1 MECLEDSLII
11 QPTTQPS
18 CIISLGIHWPG
29 SAMVRAFIFYLKW
42 KIQMDENINIDDIID
57 GASRNVRRNM
67 KKDDQPDKS
76 VEPPKTKE
84 PSKVKPGVR
93 SFKTLEEAM
102 EAMKNIKANGGVG
115 LLVGIAEDQQEQY
128 DLCSA
133 DEEKFYRLM
142 EDLKKFCVDHN
153 LPAVVQIQQG
163 RLKDAIAI
171 SGFRN
176 IAKSRTCGRMLLLNR
191 VLDVLFDDN
200 LSQEDYSILMNAV
213 VRVMLHQCGG
223 NQ

>member
-1 MECLEDSLII
+1 
-11 QPTTQPS
+11 
-18 CIISLGIHWPG
+18 
-29 SAMVRAFIFYLKW
+29 MVRAFIFYLKW

-67 KKDDQPDKS
+67 KKDGQSDKPA
-76 VEPPKTKE
+76 EPTKE
-84 PSKVKPGVR
+84 PGKVKPGMK

-102 EAMKNIKANGGVG
+102 EAMKDIKAAGGAG
-115 LLVGIAEDQQEQY
+115 ILVGIAEDQQEQY
-128 DLCSA
+128 DLSSA
-133 DEEKFYRLM
+133 DEEKFYKLM

-153 LPAVVQIQQG
+153 LPAVVQIQQA
-163 RLKDAIAI
+163 RVKEAIAI

-176 IAKSRTCGRMLLLNR
+176 IAKSRTCGRMLLFNR
-191 VLDVLFDDN
+191 ILDILFEDN
-200 LSQEDYSILMNAV
+200 LTQEDYSILMNAV

>member
-1 MECLEDSLII
+1 
-11 QPTTQPS
+11 
-18 CIISLGIHWPG
+18 
-29 SAMVRAFIFYLKW
+29 MVRAFIFYLRW
-42 KIQMDENINIDDIID
+42 KFQMDENINIDGIID

-84 PSKVKPGVR
+84 PGKVKPGVR

-102 EAMKNIKANGGVG
+102 EAMKNIKANGGAG

-133 DEEKFYRLM
+133 DEEKFYKLM
-142 EDLKKFCVDHN
+142 EDLKKFCVEHN
-153 LPAVVQIQQG
+153 LPAVVQIQQA
-163 RLKDAIAI
+163 RVKDAIAI

-176 IAKSRTCGRMLLLNR
+176 IAKSRTCGRMLLFNR
-191 VLDVLFDDN
+191 ILDILFEDN
-200 LSQEDYSILMNAV
+200 LTQEDYSILMNAV

>member
-1 MECLEDSLII
+1 
-11 QPTTQPS
+11 
-18 CIISLGIHWPG
+18 
-29 SAMVRAFIFYLKW
+29 MVRAFIFYLRW

-67 KKDDQPDKS
+67 KKDGQPDKPAD
-76 VEPPKTKE
+76 PPKTKE
-84 PSKVKPGVR
+84 PGKVKPGVR

-102 EAMKNIKANGGVG
+102 EAMKNIKANGGAG

-163 RLKDAIAI
+163 RIKDAIAI

-176 IAKSRTCGRMLLLNR
+176 IAKSRTCGRMLLFNR
-191 VLDVLFDDN
+191 VLDVLFDDH
-200 LSQEDYSILMNAV
+200 LSQEDYNLLMDAMI
-213 VRVMLHQCGG
+213 RIMLRQNGG
-223 NQ
+223 SK

>member
-1 MECLEDSLII
+1 
-11 QPTTQPS
+11 
-18 CIISLGIHWPG
+18 
-29 SAMVRAFIFYLKW
+29 
-42 KIQMDENINIDDIID
+42 
-57 GASRNVRRNM
+57 M
-67 KKDDQPDKS
+67 KKDGQPDKP

-84 PSKVKPGVR
+84 PGKVEPSVR

-102 EAMKNIKANGGVG
+102 EAMKNIKANGGAG

-153 LPAVVQIQQG
+153 LPAIVQIQQG
-163 RLKDAIAI
+163 RIKDAIAI

-176 IAKSRTCGRMLLLNR
+176 IAKSRTCGRMLLFNR

-200 LSQEDYSILMNAV
+200 LSQEDYNLLMDAMI
-213 VRVMLHQCGG
+213 RIMLRQNGG
-223 NQ
+223 SK

>member
-1 MECLEDSLII
+1 
-11 QPTTQPS
+11 
-18 CIISLGIHWPG
+18 
-29 SAMVRAFIFYLKW
+29 MVRAFIFYLKW

-67 KKDDQPDKS
+67 KKDNQPDKP

-84 PSKVKPGVR
+84 PGKVKPGVR
-93 SFKTLEEAM
+93 AFKTLEEAM
-102 EAMKNIKANGGVG
+102 EAMKNLKANGGAG

-163 RLKDAIAI
+163 RIKDAIAI

-176 IAKSRTCGRMLLLNR
+176 IAKSRTCGRMLLFNR

-200 LSQEDYSILMNAV
+200 LSQEDYNLLMDAMI
-213 VRVMLHQCGG
+213 RIMLRQNGG
-223 NQ
+223 SK

>member
-1 MECLEDSLII
+1 
-11 QPTTQPS
+11 
-18 CIISLGIHWPG
+18 
-29 SAMVRAFIFYLKW
+29 MVRAFIFYLRW
-42 KIQMDENINIDDIID
+42 KFQMDEINIDDIID

-84 PSKVKPGVR
+84 PGKVKPGVR

-102 EAMKNIKANGGVG
+102 EAMKNIKANGGAG

-133 DEEKFYRLM
+133 DEEKFYKLM
-142 EDLKKFCVDHN
+142 EDLKKFCVEHN
-153 LPAVVQIQQG
+153 LPAVVQIQQA
-163 RLKDAIAI
+163 RVKDAIAI

-176 IAKSRTCGRMLLLNR
+176 IAKSRTCGRMLLFNR
-191 VLDVLFDDN
+191 ILDILFEDN
-200 LSQEDYSILMNAV
+200 LTQEDYSILMNAV